1 MSEPIRVWRS
11 LDEVEAAH
19 PHDRSTHAL
28 PFSPGRRE
36 FLKLAAAAAALASA
50 GCHGPVEEIVPHVHP
65 TLSPPGVPV
74 YFATSHLLG
83 GYASGILVRSDMGRP
98 TKVEGNPAHPA
109 SLGATDIYAQ
119 ASILQLWDPDRSGAI
134 RRNGAIVP
142 RDELHSEWHDA
153 LARLQ
158 AKGGEGLRI
167 LSARSSS
174 PTLAMQ
180 RDAVLKRFPA
190 ARWHEWEPLHRD
202 ASLEG
207 SRIAFG
213 RPLECV
219 YRLDVPDVVLA
230 LDADF
235 LGEGPGH
242 LRYARDF
249 ISRRKPAPG
258 RSMCRLY
265 AVEPATTLTGAMA
278 DHRVPLAPPDVLRW
292 LGELDAQLRGAG
304 SATLPLVAAVAR
316 ELRAHRGRALI
327 VAGESLP
334 PQAHALVHALNA
346 ELGAAGTSLT
356 CIEPVTGDLDCTRS
370 IRELVDD
377 LDAGKVSTLMILGA
391 NPVYDAPAD
400 LNFAR
405 SLARAPLTLHHGLYE
420 DETAARCTWH
430 VPAAHPLEDWS
441 DARAFDGTESL
452 VQPLIAPL
460 RGGVSRHEVLA
471 LLAATMAS
479 PRDLVRARLQRDHA
493 NPAFEDSWEQALR
506 DGLIAKS
513 AAAPVQ
519 ASARRVDWRPASN
532 AGPQAWSVRLQPDPS
547 IRDGAWA
554 NNAWLQ
560 ELPKPDTKL
569 TWDNAVLMSVGS
581 AARLGVKQEDF
592 VQIATPTGKLTAPVW
607 LLPGHADGCVTI
619 SLGFGRTRCG
629 HVGNGVGVDAYVLRA
644 ASAPWVVGDAKIR
657 KAPGHH
663 QFATTQN
670 HARMEGREPVRAV
683 LAAEVEKGA
692 RVEDETPQESLY
704 PQWTYPDYRWGMAI
718 DLNACIGCNACTI
731 ACQAENNIPTVG
743 PEQVIRGREMH
754 WIRVDRYYGESA
766 VDPRTFFQPVPCM
779 QCEDA
784 PCEAVCPVGATVHD
798 SEGIN
803 VQIYN
808 RCVGTRFCSNN
819 CPYKVRRFNFLHFTA
834 GPGEPPLEAR
844 NPEVTVRMRGVMEK
858 CNYCLQRITR
868 ARIETERE
876 GRRIA
881 DGEVVTACQA
891 VCPTRAIT
899 FGDLNDPKSAVNAAK
914 KSPLDY
920 ALLAE
925 LNTRPRTS
933 YGAKILNPNPDAG
946 KA

>member
-1 MSEPIRVWRS
+1 MSEPIRFWRS
-11 LDEVEAAH
+11 FEEMEAAREAG
-19 PHDRSTHAL
+19 PSTHAL

-74 YFATSHLLG
+74 YFATSHVLG

-119 ASILQLWDPDRSGAI
+119 ASILQVWDPDRSSAV
-134 RRNGAIVP
+134 RRSGAIVA
-142 RDELHSEWHDA
+142 RGELDSEWHDV

-158 AKGGEGLRI
+158 EKGGEGLRI
-167 LSARSSS
+167 LAARSGS
-174 PTLAMQ
+174 PAIAMQ

-207 SRIAFG
+207 ARIAFG
-213 RPLECV
+213 RALEPV
-219 YRLDVPDVVLA
+219 HRFDVPDVVLA

-242 LRYARDF
+242 LRNARDF
-249 ISRRKPAPG
+249 VSHRKPAPG
-258 RSMCRLY
+258 RAMCRLY

-278 DHRVPLAPPDVLRW
+278 DHRVPLPPGDILRW
-292 LGELDAQLRGAG
+292 LAELEAQLHGGG

-316 ELRAHRGRALI
+316 ELSTHRGRALI

-346 ELGAAGTSLT
+346 ELGAAGTSVAYV
-356 CIEPVTGDLDCTRS
+356 EPVAGDIDCTRS
-370 IRELVDD
+370 IRELAAD
-377 LDAGKVSTLMILGA
+377 LDSGKVSTLVILGA

-400 LNFAR
+400 LHFAR

-420 DETAARCTWH
+420 DETAVRCTWH
-430 VPAAHPLEDWS
+430 VPAAHFLEDWS
-441 DARAFDGTESL
+441 DARAFDGTASL

-460 RGGVSRHEVLA
+460 HGGISRHEILA
-471 LLAATMAS
+471 LLAGTTGSA
-479 PRDLVRARLQRDHA
+479 RDLVRARWQREQGG
-493 NPAFEDSWEQALR
+493 PAFEEFWERSLR
-506 DGLIAKS
+506 DGVVANTAS
-513 AAAPVQ
+513 TPVR
-519 ASARRVDWRPASN
+519 AEARRVEFRPP
-532 AGPQAWSVRLQPDPS
+532 AGAAANAWSVRLSCDPS
-547 IRDGAWA
+547 VRDGAWA

-560 ELPKPDTKL
+560 ELPRPDTKL
-569 TWDNAVLMSVGS
+569 TWDNAVLMSVDS
-581 AARLGVKQEDF
+581 ARKLGVTQEDF
-592 VQIATPTGKLTAPVW
+592 VEIAAPTGKVTAPVW
-607 LLPGHADGCVTI
+607 LLPGHAEGCVTL
-619 SLGFGRTRCG
+619 SLGYGRTHAGR
-629 HVGNGVGVDAYVLRA
+629 VGTGVGVDAYVLRA
-644 ASAPWVVGDAKIR
+644 AAQPWVAEVTVR
-657 KAPGHH
+657 KVAGRH

-670 HARMEGREPVRAV
+670 HARMEGREPVRVV
-683 LAAEVEKGA
+683 LAADVEKGA
-692 RVEDETPQESLY
+692 RIEDETPKESLY
-704 PQWTYPDYRWGMAI
+704 PQWAYPDYRWGMAV

-754 WIRVDRYYGESA
+754 WIRVDRYYDESQPH
-766 VDPRTFFQPVPCM
+766 PRTYFQPVPCM

-803 VQIYN
+803 VQVYN

-819 CPYKVRRFNFLHFTA
+819 CPYKVRRFNFLHFAA
-834 GPGEPPLEAR
+834 GEGEPPLEAR

-868 ARIETERE
+868 ARIETDRE

-899 FGDLNDPKSAVNAAK
+899 FGDLNDPQSAVNAAK

-925 LNTRPRTS
+925 LNTRPRTT
-933 YGAKILNPNPDAG
+933 YLARILNPNSDAG